1 MYEEDT
7 APLHPGD
14 VLLDQF
20 LLPRRETMS
29 RLARQMG
36 VPLGMLQR
44 LVSREYPISRALAH
58 KLAQHYGPPVDFWLR
73 LQVRYDRQPA

>member
-1 MYEEDT
+1 MYMEDAT
-7 APLHPGD
+7 PPHPGH

-20 LLPRRETMS
+20 VLPRRETIT

-44 LVSREYPISRALAH
+44 VVAGESSISRALAH

-73 LQVRYDRQPA
+73 LQLHYDQQAA